1 MALINRDS
9 FERIEKERNSVY
21 DKVAA
26 TYKTFTINEN
36 RYLQI
41 DTYGRLT
48 RKDKNKVSQSIQID
62 EGTAKELYDVLRK
75 GQFKGSFYLFL
86 LEKILKNF
94 EKAVDKRHYV

>member
-75 GQFKGSFYLFL
+75 TF
-86 LEKILKNF
+86 NF
-94 EKAVDKRHYV
+94 D